1 MIKIGIIGDFN
12 PAFYTHIAIN
22 DSVSHISEAIGE
34 DFSCDWIHTSILK
47 DNFKEIIPRF
57 KGIWMASGTPYANAQ
72 GAIEVIKYAR
82 ENDIPLLAICGGFQY
97 MIIEHAR
104 NVLGIKN
111 AEHEETTPGAEILV
125 IKSLPCSLVGQSE
138 ELKIIDK
145 DSITYRAIGNEKFI
159 GNYHCSFGV
168 NPEYKRIIDEGGL
181 KIIVENDSGEVRGCE
196 NKNLKFFVG
205 SLFQPQLHSSMENPN
220 PILLSFFKAATQN
233 I

>member
-22 DSVSHISEAIGE
+22 DSISHISESIDE

-47 DNFKEIIPRF
+47 NNFKEIIPQF

-82 ENDIPLLAICGGFQY
+82 EKDVPLLAICGGFQY
-97 MIIEHAR
+97 MIIEYAR
-104 NVLGIKN
+104 NVLGIPN
-111 AEHEETTPGAEILV
+111 AEHEETTPGAETLV

-138 ELKIIDK
+138 ELKIIDEY
-145 DSITYRAIGNEKFI
+145 SITYRAIGNEKFI
-159 GNYHCSFGV
+159 GSYHCSFGV

-181 KIIVENDSGEVRGCE
+181 KKVVENETGEVRGCE
-196 NKNLKFFVG
+196 LKGLKFFVG
-205 SLFQPQLHSSMENPN
+205 SLFQPQLHSTKEKPN
-220 PILLSFFKAATQN
+220 PLLLSFFRSTME
-233 I
+233 